1 MRFGTKESKIIPKLN
16 TWNPQPPG
24 SNSLSLSESI
34 QYTEMPIN
42 VPRLTNTQQKHVLT
56 LDRWKYQ
63 TIYPA
68 VCLTHFLD
76 AYNVKGTFF
85 LGSGATGLEAKNLNR

>member
-1 MRFGTKESKIIPKLN
+1 ML
-16 TWNPQPPG
+16 
-24 SNSLSLSESI
+24 
-34 QYTEMPIN
+34 
-42 VPRLTNTQQKHVLT
+42 
-56 LDRWKYQ
+56 KYQ